1 VRTMSLSAKLYL
13 VIGILSIVTLMVGSL
28 GLMKLNDMNGRLT
41 QVIEVTSRRV
51 ELAGIMNQ
59 ELIAIHRAEKNVI
72 LAENAQDMENW
83 VSRAKDRREAL
94 SKAEDELKRLADD
107 VGRQKLD
114 AFDKKFA
121 EFVSAHEKVLQLAL
135 ANSNIR
141 ARNISGKEGR
151 EAFTRA
157 EKPLR
162 DLIKLGRGEK
172 SVLASD
178 MLTDIFFVHR
188 AEKNVILE
196 TTDERM
202 DIFEAE
208 ADRGISNIETKLKR
222 LTVGSSGEEL
232 RIIEDF
238 EREWGNFVRLHH
250 NVRKLSRDNT
260 NTKAFDMS
268 VGAGRVALDAAE
280 AVLGEII
287 EKNRNDMASDKEIA
301 KSNFQSAFLLMVM
314 MSVAGI
320 FFGLGFGY
328 LVVQGVTK
336 VLKQVFGGLQ
346 KCSTEELEG
355 ASATLHSIMNSLS
368 DGSQQVASAS
378 TQVSNASQALAEG
391 ANEQAASLEE
401 TSSSLEEMASMTQQS
416 NNNAQEV
423 NSLMLKSSELI
434 NQCQES
440 MNRLVKAI
448 EEIKSSS
455 DETAK
460 IVKTIDEIAFQTNLL
475 ALNAAVEAARA
486 GDAGRG
492 FAVVADEVGNLAQRA
507 SEAARNTGTLI
518 EQSVK
523 NSERG
528 VGVAQDTAKALET
541 VISSSQ
547 KVAGLIAEIAASSK
561 EQSQGISQI
570 NQAVTQLDSV
580 TQQNSSAAEESA
592 AASEELN
599 AQADQ
604 LLQLVRNLELLV
616 GAAHAAAEST
626 MPRVNHQA
634 PTRTAAPKKVL
645 NFKGDRRASP
655 NAKSTTWHKS
665 DLKRNVD
672 REAEKQLP
680 LDSNDEKEVV
690 GF

>member
-1 VRTMSLSAKLYL
+1 MSLSAKLYL
-13 VIGILSIVTLMVGSL
+13 VIGVLSIVTLMVGAL
-28 GLMKLNDMNGRLT
+28 GLMKLSDMNGRLT
-41 QVIEVTSRRV
+41 QVIEVTSRRI

-59 ELIAIHRAEKNVI
+59 ELISVHRAEKNVI
-72 LAENAQDMENW
+72 LAETQEQMETW
-83 VSRAKDRREAL
+83 VSRAKKRREEL
-94 SKAEDELKRLADD
+94 TKAEDELKRLVDD
-107 VGRQKLD
+107 LGRQKLE
-114 AFDKKFA
+114 AFDKKFDV
-121 EFVSAHEKVLQLAL
+121 FVTAHEKVLQLAL
-135 ANSNIR
+135 SNSNVK
-141 ARNISGKEGR
+141 ARIMSGKEGR
-151 EAFTRA
+151 EAFVRA
-157 EKPLR
+157 EKPMR
-162 DLIKLGRGEK
+162 DFIKVSKGEK
-172 SVLASD
+172 GLMAAEL
-178 MLTDIFFVHR
+178 LTDLYFVHR

-202 DIFEAE
+202 DLYETEAE
-208 ADRGISNIETKLKR
+208 RGLNSVDSKIKR
-222 LTVGSSGEEL
+222 LGIGNSGEEQRYL
-232 RIIEDF
+232 EDF
-238 EREWGNFVRLHH
+238 EREWANFVKIHH
-250 NVRKLSRDNT
+250 TVRKLSRENT
-260 NTKAFDMS
+260 NSKAFEVS
-268 VGAGRVALDAAE
+268 VGAGREALDAAE
-280 AVLGEII
+280 EMLGEII
-287 EKNRNDMASDKEIA
+287 EKNRGDMARDKEA
-301 KSNFQSAFLLMVM
+301 AAENFRSAFLLMVV

-320 FFGLGFGY
+320 LFGLAFGY

-336 VLKQVFGGLQ
+336 VLKQVFGGLK

-355 ASATLHSIMNSLS
+355 ASTTLHSIMNSLS

-416 NNNAQEV
+416 NNNSQEV

-507 SEAARNTGTLI
+507 SEAARNTGALI

-541 VISSSQ
+541 VINSSQ
-547 KVAGLIAEIAASSK
+547 KVAGLIGEIAASSK
-561 EQSQGISQI
+561 EQSQGIGQI
-570 NQAVTQLDSV
+570 NQAVAQLDSV

-604 LLQLVRNLELLV
+604 LLQLVRNLEALV
-616 GAAHAAAEST
+616 GSGHAAGGQLEAST
-626 MPRVNHQA
+626 PRQPA
-634 PTRTAAPKKVL
+634 PMRTASPRKVL
-645 NFKGDRRASP
+645 NMKTDRRG
-655 NAKSTTWHKS
+655 KSVTGNKT
-665 DLKRNVD
+665 DLKRNID

>member
-1 VRTMSLSAKLYL
+1 MSLSLKLYL
-13 VIGILSIVTLMVGSL
+13 VIGVLSIVTLMVGTL
-28 GLMKLNDMNGRLT
+28 GLMKLSDMNNRLT
-41 QVIEVTSRRV
+41 NVIEVTSRRI

-59 ELIAIHRAEKNVI
+59 ELIAVHRAEKNAI
-72 LAENAQDMENW
+72 LAENQEQMEHW
-83 VSRAKDRREAL
+83 SKTAKSRRENL
-94 SKAEDELKRLADD
+94 GKAEDELKRLVDD
-107 VGRQKLD
+107 VGRQRLD
-114 AFDKKFA
+114 TFDKRFA
-121 EFVSAHEKVLQLAL
+121 DFVTAHEKVLQLAL
-135 ANSNIR
+135 ANSNIK
-141 ARNISGKEGR
+141 ARNMSAKEGR
-151 EAFTRA
+151 EAFLRA

-162 DLIKLGRGEK
+162 DYLKLSKGDKALI
-172 SVLASD
+172 ASELLLD
-178 MLTDIFFVHR
+178 ALSVHR
-188 AEKNVILE
+188 EEKNIILE
-196 TTDERM
+196 TTEERM
-202 DIFEAE
+202 EIFEGE
-208 ADRGISNIETKLKR
+208 ADRTMNNIEQRIKR
-222 LTVGSSGEEL
+222 LGGNNSPEEQRL
-232 RIIEDF
+232 LDDF
-238 EREWGNFVRLHH
+238 EREWHNFLRVHQAVR
-250 NVRKLSRDNT
+250 RLSRENS
-260 NTKAFDMS
+260 NSEAFALS
-268 VGAGRVALDAAE
+268 VGAGRQALDAAE
-280 AVLGEII
+280 ETLSELI
-287 EKNRNDMASDKEIA
+287 EKNRTDMAQDKEA
-301 KSNFQSAFLLMVM
+301 ARQNFQSAFLLMVIISM
-314 MSVAGI
+314 AGI
-320 FFGLGFGY
+320 LFGLAFGY

-336 VLKQVFGGLQ
+336 VLKQVFGGLK

-355 ASATLHSIMNSLS
+355 ASTTLHSIMNSLS

-434 NQCQES
+434 NQCQDS

-507 SEAARNTGTLI
+507 SEAARNTGALI

-528 VGVAQDTAKALET
+528 VGVAQDTARALET
-541 VISSSQ
+541 VINSSQ

-561 EQSQGISQI
+561 EQSQGIGQI
-570 NQAVTQLDSV
+570 NQAVAQLDSV

-604 LLQLVRNLELLV
+604 LLQLVRNLEALV
-616 GAAHAAAEST
+616 GAAHAAALQDTALARVSHST
-626 MPRVNHQA
+626 QSRVA
-634 PTRTAAPKKVL
+634 PAKKVL
-645 NFKGDRRASP
+645 NLKGDRRSKAV
-655 NAKSTTWHKS
+655 AGHRV
-665 DLKRNVD
+665 DLKRNLD

>member
-1 VRTMSLSAKLYL
+1 MSLGAKLYL

-28 GLMKLNDMNGRLT
+28 GLIKLSDMNDRLT
-41 QVIEVTSRRV
+41 EVIEKTARRV
-51 ELAGIMNQ
+51 ELARIMNQ
-59 ELIAIHRAEKNVI
+59 ELTAIHRAEKNVM
-72 LAENAQDMENW
+72 LSESEEQMQRW
-83 VSRAKDRREAL
+83 VTRAKEIRESLARRE
-94 SKAEDELKRLADD
+94 DEMKRLVSE
-107 VGRQKLD
+107 VGRRQLEN
-114 AFDKKFA
+114 FDKKFA
-121 EFVSAHEKVLQLAL
+121 EFVTVHEKVLELAQ
-135 ANSNIR
+135 ANSNIK
-141 ARNISGKEGR
+141 ARDMSSSAGR
-151 EAFTRA
+151 EAFRRS
-157 EKPLR
+157 ERVLR
-162 DLIKLGRGEK
+162 DYIKIAKGDQALLATDILADAFALRQGEK
-172 SVLASD
+172 N
-178 MLTDIFFVHR
+178 I
-188 AEKNVILE
+188 ILE
-196 TTDERM
+196 TTMER
-202 DIFEAE
+202 IEHFEAE
-208 ADRGISNIETKLKR
+208 TDRLANVIEQKLKQ
-222 LTVGSSGEEL
+222 LNSGITGEERRL
-232 RIIEDF
+232 VEEF
-238 EREWGNFVRLHH
+238 ERDWAGFIKVQQG
-250 NVRKLSRDNT
+250 VRKLSRENT
-260 NTKAFDMS
+260 NSKAFTLS
-268 VGAGRVALDAAE
+268 VGQGRQAIDAAE
-280 AVLGEII
+280 AALIEII
-287 EKNRNDMASDKEIA
+287 DRNREMMKNVKAEARQ
-301 KSNFQSAFLLMVM
+301 NFDSAFLLMVL

-320 FFGLGFGY
+320 LFGLVFGY

-336 VLKQVFGGLQ
+336 VLKQVFGGLR

-355 ASATLHSIMNSLS
+355 ASATLRSIMNSLS
-368 DGSQQVASAS
+368 DGSQQVSSAS

-391 ANEQAASLEE
+391 ANEQASSLEE
-401 TSSSLEEMASMTQQS
+401 TSSSLEEMASMTQQN

-423 NSLMLKSSELI
+423 NSLMMKSGELI

-561 EQSQGISQI
+561 EQSQGIGQI
-570 NQAVTQLDSV
+570 NQAVAQLDSV

-604 LLQLVRNLELLV
+604 LLQLVRNLEALV
-616 GAAHAAAEST
+616 GVAQAAGTAES
-626 MPRVNHQA
+626 V
-634 PTRTAAPKKVL
+634 TRPVQHAMARPAAQKKVL
-645 NFKGDRRASP
+645 NFNGDRRMKPAMGQ
-655 NAKSTTWHKS
+655 KS
-665 DLKRNVD
+665 DLKRNMD
-672 REAEKQLP
+672 REAEKKLP
-680 LDSNDEKEVV
+680 LDSNDEKEVI

>member
-1 VRTMSLSAKLYL
+1 MSAKLYL
-13 VIGILSIVTLMVGSL
+13 VIGVLSIVTLMIGAVGL
-28 GLMKLNDMNGRLT
+28 IKLSGMNDRL
-41 QVIEVTSRRV
+41 VGIIDKTSRRI
-51 ELAGIMNQ
+51 ELAGVMNQ

-72 LAENAQDMENW
+72 LSETQEQMDTW
-83 VSRAKDRREAL
+83 VAKAKERREAL
-94 SKAEDELKRLADD
+94 TKTEDELKRLVGE
-107 VGRQKLD
+107 VGRQKLEV
-114 AFDKKFA
+114 FDKKFTD
-121 EFVSAHEKVLQLAL
+121 FVNVHEKVVQLAL

-141 ARNISGKEGR
+141 ARNMSAREGR
-151 EAFTRA
+151 EAFNRSDKA
-157 EKPLR
+157 LR
-162 DLIKLGRGEK
+162 DYIRISKGEK
-172 SVLASD
+172 ALLASELMAD
-178 MLTDIFFVHR
+178 LLSIIR
-188 AEKNVILE
+188 AEKNLILE
-196 TTDERM
+196 STEERM
-202 DIFEAE
+202 DYFEGE
-208 ADRGISNIETKLKR
+208 ADRIASVIEQKLKN
-222 LTVGSSGEEL
+222 LSMGGTGEEQRL
-232 RIIEDF
+232 LENF
-238 EREWGNFVRLHH
+238 EREWANFLKVHQAI
-250 NVRKLSRDNT
+250 RKLSRENT
-260 NTKAFDMS
+260 NSKAFELS
-268 VGAGRVALDAAE
+268 TGQGRLALDAAE
-280 AVLGEII
+280 AALKELIDR
-287 EKNRNDMASDKEIA
+287 NRENMADDKKA
-301 KSNFQSAFLLMVM
+301 AADNFDSAFLLMVL
-314 MSVAGI
+314 MSVVGI
-320 FFGLGFGY
+320 AFGLAFGY

-401 TSSSLEEMASMTQQS
+401 TSSSLEEMASMTTQS

-423 NSLMLKSSELI
+423 NSLMMKSGELI
-434 NQCQES
+434 NQCQDS

-616 GAAHAAAEST
+616 GAAHAAAEAASSSRASHHA
-626 MPRVNHQA
+626 PARV
-634 PTRTAAPKKVL
+634 AAPKKVINL
-645 NFKGDRRASP
+645 KGDRRANTNP
-655 NAKSTTWHKS
+655 KSANWHKS